1 MASASR
7 QVRHEP
13 GSVLAQEGSVPSS
26 IHILLDGRVTT
37 AGRDS
42 AASTVDA
49 PAALAFVEAM
59 AGLPMPETIRTAGS
73 AVTLVLTVEELR
85 TLLADNTD
93 LVRGLFATLAERSEG
108 PVRAVHSTGAVSE
121 LAQLASGGLTAIDRV
136 FALKYVP
143 LFQRVSADEM
153 QQLAMVAAPVKMT
166 AGSVLFPESAP
177 PALWLL
183 LTGEVS
189 LESSSGQPPA
199 AVRSGDTIGSADTMA
214 GRSLGRAA
222 KVVADGIALK
232 IDREDLFDVLGERP
246 DLLRQMF
253 AGMFKRERPLT
264 ATR

>member
-1 MASASR
+1 MR
-7 QVRHEP
+7 P
-13 GSVLAQEGSVPSS
+13 
-26 IHILLDGRVTT
+26 
-37 AGRDS
+37 
-42 AASTVDA
+42 
-49 PAALAFVEAM
+49 
-59 AGLPMPETIRTAGS
+59 
-73 AVTLVLTVEELR
+73 
-85 TLLADNTD
+85 
-93 LVRGLFATLAERSEG
+93 
-108 PVRAVHSTGAVSE
+108 TGAVSE
-121 LAQLASGGLTAIDRV
+121 LAQLANGGLTAIDRV
-136 FALKYVP
+136 FALQYVP
-143 LFQRVSADEM
+143 LFRRVSADEM

-183 LTGEVS
+183 LTGEIS
-189 LESSSGQPPA
+189 LESSTGQPPA
-199 AVRSGDTIGSADTMA
+199 AARGGDTIGSVNTMA